1 MTGHRFRELRME
13 WGYSAR
19 EIAEHFGR
27 STSFVY
33 KLERYGNR
41 EIPKRWAKALCEFL
55 GIDWEEEE
63 KKNAKVV
70 LEDDFDKMVDEMIK
84 EAEEMGIDMGEETE
98 DGYYIP
104 PKWTR
109 EIVGEM
115 LERKLKK
122 K

>member
-1 MTGHRFRELRME
+1 MTGHRFKELRKE

-55 GIDWEEEE
+55 GIDWEEENEREE
-63 KKNAKVV
+63 KKKLLVE
-70 LEDDFDKMVDEMIK
+70 LLGEDVDIDSIVNYKPPQELVDLFNEMYEK
-84 EAEEMGIDMGEETE
+84 EGD
-98 DGYYIP
+98 DLYD
-104 PKWTR
+104 
-109 EIVGEM
+109 
-115 LERKLKK
+115 
-122 K
+122 